1 MNLIKQAVEYTKEAW
16 NKLNLSTKVNNFY
29 IKRNIEY
36 DSELLE
42 YKENILKYL
51 NENNIDAAYRYFKL
65 VKDMESCKKELE
77 QFKKYLEEEHDN

>member
-65 VKDMESCKKELE
+65 VKDTESYKKELE

>member
-42 YKENILKYL
+42 YKENILKY
-51 NENNIDAAYRYFKL
+51 Y
-65 VKDMESCKKELE
+65 VQEL
-77 QFKKYLEEEHDN
+77 